1 MKLNKTKL
9 LILSDWYLP
18 AVNAGGPVRSVSAI
32 VTALKLDFE
41 ISLLTRDRDFGSTE
55 AFPHIEADIWIKK
68 DGFRLQYISP
78 SKINEIVKRE
88 IQLDYDKI
96 YMNSLFSF
104 PFTINPLRNLSKDD
118 KRQKVI
124 LAPRGMLGKGALE
137 LKSIKKNIFLFLTK
151 TLGLYQNITWHASTV
166 LEKKEIQEV
175 FGNNV
180 NVFSIENM
188 AACTLEPFKPL
199 EKMENDL
206 KLIFVSRLSP
216 KKNLKFLLELVSQLN
231 FKVSLDIY
239 GPIEDKY
246 YWSSC
251 KAILG
256 NSNQKIEYKGIL
268 DPDDLVSVISNYHL
282 FVFPTLNENFG
293 HIILE
298 TLNSSVPIILSNQ
311 TPWLNLENC
320 YAGKEL
326 SLRSKEEWV
335 NWLNKFY
342 QMGKSE
348 YQKWREGAWVLSK
361 NKLEQNDLVNQY
373 INMFSE

>member
-137 LKSIKKNIFLFLTK
+137 LKSIKKNIFLFT
-151 TLGLYQNITWHASTV
+151 
-166 LEKKEIQEV
+166 
-175 FGNNV
+175 
-180 NVFSIENM
+180 
-188 AACTLEPFKPL
+188 
-199 EKMENDL
+199 
-206 KLIFVSRLSP
+206 
-216 KKNLKFLLELVSQLN
+216 
-231 FKVSLDIY
+231 
-239 GPIEDKY
+239 
-246 YWSSC
+246 
-251 KAILG
+251 
-256 NSNQKIEYKGIL
+256 
-268 DPDDLVSVISNYHL
+268 
-282 FVFPTLNENFG
+282 
-293 HIILE
+293 
-298 TLNSSVPIILSNQ
+298 
-311 TPWLNLENC
+311 
-320 YAGKEL
+320 
-326 SLRSKEEWV
+326 
-335 NWLNKFY
+335 
-342 QMGKSE
+342 
-348 YQKWREGAWVLSK
+348 
-361 NKLEQNDLVNQY
+361 
-373 INMFSE
+373 